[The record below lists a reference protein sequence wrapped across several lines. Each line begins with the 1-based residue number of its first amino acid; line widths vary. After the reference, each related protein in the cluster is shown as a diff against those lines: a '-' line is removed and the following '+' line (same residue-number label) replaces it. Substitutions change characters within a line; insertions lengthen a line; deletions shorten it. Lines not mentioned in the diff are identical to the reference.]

1 MALRRQT
8 NITQRLDNEE
18 YLVYTAS
25 NGSVYRKDGSFRTS
39 ITPLESLHACS
50 SLSLLPYTEV
60 SKLAS
65 VCAIIAVM
73 CLFSE
78 IMSFYECC

>member
-39 ITPLESLHACS
+39 ITPLEICMLVLLCLRCLILGFSNLLLYV
-50 SLSLLPYTEV
+50 LS
-60 SKLAS
+60 
-65 VCAIIAVM
+65 
-73 CLFSE
+73 
-78 IMSFYECC
+78 